1 MIRLSAFSDEAAKD
15 LDGQIEALKRNGIPY
30 TELRSVGGKNVRDLS
45 VREAC
50 ECEKRL

>member
-30 TELRSVGGKNVRDLS
+30 TELRSR
-45 VREAC
+45 R
-50 ECEKRL
+50 

>member
-30 TELRSVGGKNVRDLS
+30 TGLGASAVKTS
-45 VREAC
+45 AISA
-50 ECEKRL
+50 